1 MLRQLLVRI
10 NSRPTALIGGLVF
23 AALANQ
29 LSVVAMAAGPTASLA
44 VTSNAHSQP
53 AFCMGSSP
61 LSQECV
67 AKGVDGIQ
75 VSLPEGGKACPGSVF
90 AVCEAGT
97 ASPAPTPGVASTPE
111 GQSACGSGPAACTE
125 TRLPAPDAV
134 LAAQQNPPI
143 VNPSV
148 PSESLIPVAATPRI
162 QLSANAATA
171 QPDKSVQLT
180 ATASASVTGTAS
192 VIEIFDQ
199 TTGTLAGSCEQG
211 SQCIVAYA
219 AKAGPHTFA
228 AFLTPPTSKLPVGG
242 MNVATSN
249 AVTVSWMGVSLVA
262 KNPIVG
268 PGRTITLTA
277 TSTARIDKSGY
288 EIQLFDA
295 DSNVRLASCNQGINC
310 SVSLT
315 QSAGGVRSVVAVL
328 AAMASTFPTPS
339 TQAKSDPVSLT
350 WLTASIEGR
359 YLGGTVHLSAKA
371 NADLTNTPWSLGI
384 VDDRGR
390 VIGQPC
396 KSGSTC
402 TADYTVTGDMPNFTA
417 AIGAVSVAEPVTK
430 VEQLINMIASPTSFA
445 NAQAR
450 SAAVKPKR
458 IFWGVDSCKSFLDG
472 DLHSHIT
479 GILGVPEFWGRYLT
493 DAVCP
498 PLSSAEVAAAHAR
511 HMGILPIYNER
522 DCSNVSGYDTGKA
535 YADEAVAAA
544 HAIGLPLG
552 KGIAIDI
559 EPSGDA
565 CPGAAN
571 LDTGLI
577 HGWYDGMMDA
587 GYAPI
592 YYGSGLATSEFATQW
607 CLAVAAMPQI
617 AERSYLWSFQPSL
630 LGGYKK
636 SNAPGFAPA
645 IPPGCTAYVHAWQYQ
660 IGSSSWAAP
669 DVDQDEAT
677 SDLPLW
683 FP

>member
-1 MLRQLLVRI
+1 LV
-10 NSRPTALIGGLVF
+10 
-23 AALANQ
+23 ALANQ
-29 LSVVAMAAGPTASLA
+29 LSVVAFAAGPAASLA
-44 VTSNAHSQP
+44 VASNPHSQP
-53 AFCMGSSP
+53 VFCTGSTP

-67 AKGVDGIQ
+67 AKGGDGLQ
-75 VSLPEGGKACPGSVF
+75 VSLPDGGKPCPGSEF
-90 AVCEAGT
+90 ATCEAGT

-111 GQSACGSGPAACTE
+111 GQSACGSGPAACTD
-125 TRLPAPDAV
+125 TRLAAPDAV
-134 LAAQQNPPI
+134 LASQQNPPS
-143 VNPSV
+143 VSPSV
-148 PSESLIPVAATPRI
+148 PIESLIPVAAMPRI
-162 QLSANAATA
+162 QLSADAATV
-171 QPDKSVQLT
+171 QPDKSVRLI
-180 ATASASVTGTAS
+180 ATASASVTGTSS

-199 TTGTLAGSCEQG
+199 TTGTLAGSCAQG

-219 AKAGPHTFA
+219 AKSGPHTFA

-242 MNVATSN
+242 VNVATSN

-288 EIQLFDA
+288 ELQLFDA
-295 DSNVRLASCNQGINC
+295 NSKARLASCNQGINC

-315 QSAGGVRSVVAVL
+315 QSGGGVRSVVAVV
-328 AAMASTFPTPS
+328 AAPASTFPNPS

-359 YLGGTVHLSAKA
+359 SLGGTVHLTAKT
-371 NADLTNTPWSLGI
+371 NADLTSTPWSLGI
-384 VDDRGR
+384 VDDRGHL
-390 VIGQPC
+390 IGQPC
-396 KSGSTC
+396 KSGSAC
-402 TADYTVTGDMPNFTA
+402 SGDYTVTGEMPNFTA
-417 AIGAVSVAEPVTK
+417 AIGAVPVADAVTK
-430 VEQLINMIASPTSFA
+430 VEQLISKIAGPTSLV
-445 NAQAR
+445 NVQAR
-450 SAAVKPKR
+450 STAVKPKR
-458 IFWGVDSCKSFLDG
+458 MLWGVDSCKSFLDG
-472 DLHSHIT
+472 DLYSHIT
-479 GILGVPEFWGRYLT
+479 GILGAPEFWGRYLT

-522 DCSNVSGYDTGKA
+522 DCSNVSGYDTGRA
-535 YADEAVAAA
+535 YAAEAVAAA

-577 HGWYDGMMDA
+577 HGWYDGMVSA

-607 CLAVAAMPQI
+607 CYTVAALPYI
-617 AERSYLWSFQPSL
+617 GERSYLWSFQPSL